1 MLSCVMH
8 QKHLHMY
15 GDVVLHVPF
24 HVSFTVGNDCK
35 KVLSMDGMLLFSD
48 LLLPHQIWYD
58 DDPAH
63 DEMMGSYDLATQYC
77 MYLHKLSKCHSL
89 FSACRPLTD
98 KEKQQFMS
106 CVDDLSS
113 YYATH
118 FPTSSVT
125 PKFHMLTYE
134 MPLFLQKHGTIGM
147 FSEQGLESLHP
158 EYNRLDRTFSSIG
171 HHNTVQKLECMHN
184 QSMLEHDSRV
194 LSFVSPTR
202 VCPACKKPISKS
214 DVNHCQCSKSKNL
227 IT

>member
-1 MLSCVMH
+1 ME
-8 QKHLHMY
+8 
-15 GDVVLHVPF
+15 
-24 HVSFTVGNDCK
+24 
-35 KVLSMDGMLLFSD
+35 GMILFSD

-63 DEMMGSYDLATQYC
+63 DEMMGSDDLALKYH
-77 MYLHKLSKCHSL
+77 MYMYKLSKCHAL
-89 FSACRPLTD
+89 FSASRPLTD
-98 KEKQQFMS
+98 EEKQQFMI

-134 MPLFLQKHGTIGM
+134 MPLFLSKHGTIGM
-147 FSEQGLESLHP
+147 FSEQALESVHP

-171 HHNTVQKLECMHN
+171 HYNTVQKLECMHH

-194 LSFVSPTR
+194 PSFVKPTR
-202 VCPACKKPISKS
+202 VCPKCKKSISKRNNS
-214 DVNHCQCSKSKNL
+214 YCQCSKSKNV
-227 IT
+227 IA

>member
-1 MLSCVMH
+1 MSC
-8 QKHLHMY
+8 
-15 GDVVLHVPF
+15 LHVPCY
-24 HVSFTVGNDCK
+24 VSFTVGNDCK
-35 KVLSMDGMLLFSD
+35 KVLSMEGMILFSD
-48 LLLPHQIWYD
+48 LLLPHQILYD

-63 DEMMGSYDLATQYC
+63 DEMMGSDDLAFKYH
-77 MYLHKLSKCHSL
+77 MYMHKLSKCHAL

-98 KEKQQFMS
+98 DERKQF
-106 CVDDLSS
+106 VVYVNDLSL

-158 EYNRLDRTFSSIG
+158 EYNRLDRTFRSIG

-194 LSFVSPTR
+194 PSFVKPQR
-202 VCPACKKPISKS
+202 VCPKCKKPISKS
-214 DVNHCQCSKSKNL
+214 DVNHCQCSKSKNS